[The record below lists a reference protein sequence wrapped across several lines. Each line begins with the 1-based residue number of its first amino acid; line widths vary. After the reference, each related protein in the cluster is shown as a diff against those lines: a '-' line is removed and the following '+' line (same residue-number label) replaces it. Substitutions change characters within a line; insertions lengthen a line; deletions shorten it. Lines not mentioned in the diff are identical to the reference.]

1 MCPPVA
7 LSNGDHD
14 ATDSGDEV
22 DEVDDDINAGDEQED
37 ALLDSF
43 GEEEDESLDGS
54 GQEQKLEYSK
64 VFSKTKTVNLDF
76 ETSALPKVLLKLFFL
91 LKFDPPLYKQR
102 YSTVMELLQ
111 DERWIQG
118 MTRIVVCKK

>member
-7 LSNGDHD
+7 LSNGDRD

-22 DEVDDDINAGDEQED
+22 DEVDDDVNGDEQED

-43 GEEEDESLDGS
+43 GEEEEESLDGN

-64 VFSKTKTVNLDF
+64 VFSKTRTVNLDF

-118 MTRIVVCKK
+118 MTRIVVCKE